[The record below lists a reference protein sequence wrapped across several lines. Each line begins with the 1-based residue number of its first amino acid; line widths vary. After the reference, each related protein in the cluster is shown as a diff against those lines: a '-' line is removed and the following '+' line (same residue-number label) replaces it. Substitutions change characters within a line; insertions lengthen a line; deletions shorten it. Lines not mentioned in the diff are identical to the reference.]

1 MNFGSP
7 QIYAATT
14 VRSLWPLETKS
25 TAGAAES
32 WIYGPHKRFQVTNQ
46 QQSPPTSFNG
56 GDKRFFFLQKN
67 DTKQGNQTYPE
78 AFLCHP
84 FEPPGKG
91 RERQNH
97 HIMSSDEITLP
108 IDSGGRALY
117 LLSTNPTQFSGLNQ
131 LGQSTESFPY
141 PFQLLNYDIGK
152 NKPVDPDLPVYDIN
166 KTNIY
171 GNMML
176 RMGPD
181 DLLERG
187 AALHMLPISL
197 D

>member
-1 MNFGSP
+1 MHFGSP
-7 QIYAATT
+7 QIYATTTT

-25 TAGAAES
+25 TGAAET
-32 WIYGPHKRFQVTNQ
+32 WIYSPHKRFQVTNEQ
-46 QQSPPTSFNG
+46 GPPAHFNG
-56 GDKRFFFLQKN
+56 GDKRFVFLQKN
-67 DTKQGNQTYPE
+67 DLKQGNQAYPE

-84 FEPPGKG
+84 FEPRGKG
-91 RERQNH
+91 REN
-97 HIMSSDEITLP
+97 HIMSSEEISLP

-131 LGQSTESFPY
+131 LGQSNESFPY
-141 PFQLLNYDIGK
+141 PFQLIDYNIGK
-152 NKPVDPDLPVYDIN
+152 DKPVDPHLPVYDVN

-181 DLLERG
+181 GLLEHG
-187 AALHMLPISL
+187 AALQMLPISL
-197 D
+197 E